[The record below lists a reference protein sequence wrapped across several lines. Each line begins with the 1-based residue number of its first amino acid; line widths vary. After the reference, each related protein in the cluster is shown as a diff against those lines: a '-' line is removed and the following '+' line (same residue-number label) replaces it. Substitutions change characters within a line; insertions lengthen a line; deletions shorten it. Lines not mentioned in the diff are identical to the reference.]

1 MERQLVT
8 VSHGLALSFCQY
20 SGNDLKHDN
29 AKGIG
34 VFMHG
39 KYIMNSFDMHARDA
53 ANRTGGGEL

>member
-1 MERQLVT
+1 MT
-8 VSHGLALSFCQY
+8 VSHGLALSFCQH

-39 KYIMNSFDMHARDA
+39 KYIMNSFDMHARDT
-53 ANRTGGGEL
+53 ANRTGGGAL